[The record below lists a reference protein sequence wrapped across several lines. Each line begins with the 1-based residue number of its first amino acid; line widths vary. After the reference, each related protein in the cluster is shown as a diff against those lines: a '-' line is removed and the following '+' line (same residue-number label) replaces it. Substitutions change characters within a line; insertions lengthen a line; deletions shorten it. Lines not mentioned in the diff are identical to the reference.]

1 MCLTPVVAG
10 DAAKNYSRRYSMQ
23 LWTRRRPGAAPGN
36 GRYVL
41 LSAVV
46 LATVTAPFA
55 LAAGEGRP
63 IDGGDRNPSS
73 NSSLAYTSETEI
85 IASNR
90 TFGTRQS
97 NKRDGDGGGA
107 IYGCRSAPGRE
118 PCIRAN
124 NLNNGRAFEFD
135 TRNGTQGGYIDVGN
149 GNPNTSATPF
159 GTNAAGKVTN
169 LNADRV
175 DDLHADDII
184 SRAKDQWAVVA
195 GDGAL
200 TRKNG
205 ATAVTKLGTG
215 DYEVV
220 FGGSV
225 AACAYNATLGSG
237 DTTDPPAGEVGVAQ
251 RSGNANA
258 VRVLTRDSAGAAA
271 DRPFHLTVAC

>member
-1 MCLTPVVAG
+1 MRSTI
-10 DAAKNYSRRYSMQ
+10 
-23 LWTRRRPGAAPGN
+23 RRRARAATQGN
-36 GRYVL
+36 GRWVL
-41 LSAVV
+41 LSSVLLAVLV
-46 LATVTAPFA
+46 APFA

-85 IASNR
+85 IAENR
-90 TFGTRQS
+90 TYGTRQS

-107 IYGCRSAPGRE
+107 IYGCRSSTGRE

-135 TRNGTQGGYIDVGN
+135 TRSGTQGGYIDVGN
-149 GNPNTSATPF
+149 GNPNNNATPF

-184 SRAKDQWAVVA
+184 ARAKDQWAVV
-195 GDGAL
+195 GSDGTL

-205 ATAVTKLGTG
+205 AASSTRLSAGEF
-215 DYEVV
+215 EVV
-220 FGGSV
+220 FGGDV
-225 AACAYNATLGSG
+225 RNCAYNATLATG
-237 DTTDPPAGEVGVAQ
+237 DTTEAPAGEVGASQ
-251 RSGNANA
+251 RAGNNNA
-258 VRVLTRDSAGAAA
+258 VHVVTRDSAGVKA
-271 DRPFHLTVAC
+271 DRPFHLTVNC

>member
-1 MCLTPVVAG
+1 MRPTI
-10 DAAKNYSRRYSMQ
+10 
-23 LWTRRRPGAAPGN
+23 RRRQGAATGS

-41 LSAVV
+41 ASAVV
-46 LATVTAPFA
+46 LAVLVAPLA
-55 LAAGEGRP
+55 LATGEGRP
-63 IDGGDRNPSS
+63 IDGGERNPTS
-73 NSSLAYTSETEI
+73 NKSQAYKRETGILTE
-85 IASNR
+85 NG
-90 TFGTRQS
+90 TYGTRQS
-97 NKRDGDGGGA
+97 NKKDGDGGGA

-124 NLNNGRAFEFD
+124 NLKNGRAFEFD
-135 TRNGTQGGYIDVGN
+135 TRTGTQGGYIDVGN
-149 GNPNTSATPF
+149 GNPNANATPF

-175 DDLHADDII
+175 DDLHADEII
-184 SRAKDQWAVVA
+184 ARAKDQWAVV
-195 GDGAL
+195 GSDGGL

-225 AACAYNATLGSG
+225 AACVYNATLGSA
-237 DTTDPPAGEVGVAQ
+237 DTADPPAGQVGVAQ

-258 VRVLTRDSAGAAA
+258 VRVVTRDSTGTAA
-271 DRPFHLTVAC
+271 DRPFHLTVNC

>member
-1 MCLTPVVAG
+1 M
-10 DAAKNYSRRYSMQ
+10 RQ
-23 LWTRRRPGAAPGN
+23 WTRRRLGGAAPGT

-46 LATVTAPFA
+46 LAALTAPFA

-90 TFGTRQS
+90 TYGTRQS

-135 TRNGTQGGYIDVGN
+135 TRNGNQGGYIDVGN
-149 GNPNTSATPF
+149 GNPNVNATPF
-159 GTNAAGKVTN
+159 GTNAAAKVTN

-195 GDGAL
+195 GDGTL

-205 ATAVTKLGTG
+205 AASVTKLGAG

-220 FGGSV
+220 FGGNV
-225 AACAYNATLGSG
+225 TACAYNATLGSG
-237 DTTDPPAGEVGVAQ
+237 DTSDPPAGEVGVAQ

-271 DRPFHLTVAC
+271 DRPFHLTVNC